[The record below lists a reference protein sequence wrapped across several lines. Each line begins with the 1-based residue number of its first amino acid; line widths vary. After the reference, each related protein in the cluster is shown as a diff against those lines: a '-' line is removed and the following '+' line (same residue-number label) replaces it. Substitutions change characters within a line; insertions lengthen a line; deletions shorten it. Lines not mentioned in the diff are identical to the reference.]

1 MYPLYIDPEGGKV
14 VICKQRIVVK
24 SRTQYLI
31 ALALLGEIISW
42 KVITLIDINL
52 LIGRSA
58 KGKVSK
64 LL

>member
-1 MYPLYIDPEGGKV
+1 MYMDPEIGKV

-31 ALALLGEIISW
+31 ALPLLGEIISW